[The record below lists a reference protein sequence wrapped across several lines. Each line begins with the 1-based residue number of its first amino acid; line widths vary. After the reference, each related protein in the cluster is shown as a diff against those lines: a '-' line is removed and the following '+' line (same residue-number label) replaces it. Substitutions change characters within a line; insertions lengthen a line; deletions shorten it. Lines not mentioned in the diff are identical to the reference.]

1 MNTSPQHAAAR
12 RIILGFRPLL
22 NADMSIVAATTLATA
37 VKADV
42 VGLFVQ
48 EDALIDLAKL
58 PFTRALDISGS
69 HSRRLT
75 PELMKLEFDRAS
87 RVYQRALSTQAG
99 KARVKWSFSLQ
110 RGSLHTII
118 KTVVASGDF
127 IVVPGDESGFDTQ
140 LLVNVLRSAPRQTNN
155 LVLVPWN
162 RTFHEKGP
170 VVALAEDVGRA
181 ESIVELAVKIARST
195 GTQLELLIVTT
206 SAGVVDLITDH
217 AVDVAGSHVGVTPHR
232 LIPGMQ
238 ESIATFI
245 RNLSP
250 SFVVADIQGTFVS
263 DELAALALCRAARA
277 PVVLLNSEPA

>member
-1 MNTSPQHAAAR
+1 MNTLPRHAAAR
-12 RIILGFRPLL
+12 RIVLGFRPLL
-22 NADMSIVAATTLATA
+22 NADMSIVAAATLATA

-58 PFTRALDISGS
+58 PFARALDISGS

-99 KARVKWSFSLQ
+99 KAHVKWSFSLQ
-110 RGSLHTII
+110 RGSLQAII
-118 KTVVASGDF
+118 NTVVASRDF
-127 IVVPGDESGFDTQ
+127 IVLPGDESGFDTQ
-140 LLVNVLRSAPRQTNN
+140 LLGNVLRSAPSQTNS
-155 LVLVPWN
+155 LVLAPWN

-181 ESIVELAVKIARST
+181 ESIVELAVKIALST

-217 AVDVAGSHVGVTPHR
+217 AVDVAGSNVDVTPHR

-277 PVVLLNSEPA
+277 PVVLLNYEPA